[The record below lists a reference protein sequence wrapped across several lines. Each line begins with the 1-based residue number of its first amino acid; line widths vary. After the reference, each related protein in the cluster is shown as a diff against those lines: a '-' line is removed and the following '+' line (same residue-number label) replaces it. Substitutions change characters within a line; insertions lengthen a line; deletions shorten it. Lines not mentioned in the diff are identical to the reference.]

1 MYKKLGIKPSRLA
14 ANVLK
19 AIGVAGIVIAVL
31 TMPGLGIV
39 IHEFQ
44 KSSEEEQRKRLYQ
57 SIQYLKRR
65 GHVAI
70 KYLSDRRLK
79 ITLTKKG
86 KTIVNQLAIKE
97 LQIKKPAIWDKKW
110 RMVIFDV
117 PNWKNKNRLAF
128 TDNLKHIGFRMMQK
142 SVWAYPYTCYDEIMI
157 LRKFYDI
164 EKYVIYLDVGMVE
177 DDYVWRRCFSHL
189 RLN

>member
-1 MYKKLGIKPSRLA
+1 M
-14 ANVLK
+14 
-19 AIGVAGIVIAVL
+19 IAVL

-70 KYLSDRRLK
+70 KYLSNKRLK

-86 KTIVNQLAIKE
+86 KTIVNQLAIEE

>member
-86 KTIVNQLAIKE
+86 KTIVNQLAIEE

>member
-70 KYLSDRRLK
+70 KYLSNKRLK

-86 KTIVNQLAIKE
+86 KTIVNQLAIEE